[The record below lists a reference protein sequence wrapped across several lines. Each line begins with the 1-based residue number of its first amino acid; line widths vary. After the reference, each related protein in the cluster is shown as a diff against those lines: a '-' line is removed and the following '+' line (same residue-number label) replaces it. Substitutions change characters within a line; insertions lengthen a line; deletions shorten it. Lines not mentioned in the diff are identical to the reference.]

1 MCMCVLACIRARAPD
16 TLSRIISVT
25 SLEITCKYIIQGFA
39 RLLLLELCP
48 ATAHLLSLSV
58 CNEAAMG
65 PRGPFI
71 DSRKYIS
78 NSRLHHCSQ
87 CRSTLRIR
95 VLERDLRNVK
105 VCRTT
110 YDGWMSHAPSLELRR
125 AVSTR
130 DT

>member
-48 ATAHLLSLSV
+48 ATARLLSLSV

-65 PRGPFI
+65 PRGRSSNRGNTFRI
-71 DSRKYIS
+71 LDYIIVH
-78 NSRLHHCSQ
+78 NAVQRFA
-87 CRSTLRIR
+87 
-95 VLERDLRNVK
+95 LEFWK
-105 VCRTT
+105 GIFAT
-110 YDGWMSHAPSLELRR
+110 
-125 AVSTR
+125 
-130 DT
+130 